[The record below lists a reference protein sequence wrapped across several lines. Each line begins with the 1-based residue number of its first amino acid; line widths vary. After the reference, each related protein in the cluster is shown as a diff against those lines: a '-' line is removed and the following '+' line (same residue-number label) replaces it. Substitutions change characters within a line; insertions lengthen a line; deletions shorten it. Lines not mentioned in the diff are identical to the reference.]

1 VYPSDWSHAVQ
12 GALSMTASTVEFFD
26 DLGRRGH
33 QPLLERVSATVRFD
47 VIDGGR
53 TEHRLIVIDHGD
65 VRVSA
70 GDEPADC
77 VLSGDRAVFDAIV
90 SGRASGMAA
99 LLRGALAVDGDPEL
113 LVLAQRLFPGS
124 RSSGRDAAGAERRTS

>member
-1 VYPSDWSHAVQ
+1 
-12 GALSMTASTVEFFD
+12 MTVSTVEFLD
-26 DLGRRGH
+26 DLGRGGH
-33 QPLLERVSATVRFD
+33 QPLLERVRATVRLD

-53 TEHRLIVIDHGD
+53 TEHRLITIDHGD

-77 VLSGDRAVFDAIV
+77 VMSGDRAVFDAIL
-90 SGRASGMAA
+90 SGRTSGMAA

-113 LVLAQRLFPGS
+113 LVLAQRLFSGS
-124 RSSGRDAAGAERRTS
+124 RASGRDATAAERRTS